1 MPTASY
7 VPQQDHTKKIKDYQQ
22 YLLQRHEQ
30 SKKVLADT
38 RAEIERRRQELLQR
52 FPQLASKSP
61 ESTETS
67 KEEDQPSSSIFE
79 HL

>member
-30 SKKVLADT
+30 SKKVYLT
-38 RAEIERRRQELLQR
+38 EEEGHLTEVEGHLTGVEGHLTGLLLLLKMMMVGLL
-52 FPQLASKSP
+52 PYLW
-61 ESTETS
+61 
-67 KEEDQPSSSIFE
+67 
-79 HL
+79 